1 MINGALRRLLA
12 SSGGSAAV
20 EMALVMP
27 LLLLIMGGSVEVGN
41 YFMDEHRL
49 TKAVRDGAR
58 FAARKDF
65 SFFQTCNVPPIGT
78 VGADTKTLVRTSLLT
93 GGSDQLLNWSGATFS
108 VTTRCSTGA
117 GGTTYSGIYK
127 DMANGARIVEVSA
140 SVPYFPLLTAFGFSL
155 SGAKLNATQQAAV
168 SGV

>member
-1 MINGALRRLLA
+1 MICAALRRLTA
-12 SSGGSAAV
+12 NRSGTAAA

-27 LLLLIMGGSVEVGN
+27 LLLLIMGGSAEVGN

-65 SFFQTCNVPPIGT
+65 SFFQTCNAAPTGT
-78 VGADTKTLVRTSLLT
+78 VVADTKTLVRTSLLT
-93 GGSDQLLNWSGATFS
+93 GGSDQLLNWSGATFT

-127 DMANGARIVEVSA
+127 DMAGGARLVEVSA
-140 SVPYFPLLTAFGFSL
+140 SVDYFPLLAAFGFSL
-155 SGAKLNATQQAAV
+155 AGAKLNATQQAAV